1 MNEDKFIKIFELK
14 QGNIK
19 RTCEAVGISRQC
31 YYDHYKIDTFKKRV
45 DDVMEGMIDD
55 TVSQLHINIAEGKEA
70 SVFYFLKT
78 QAKHRGFGESLA
90 TNNTIDVVLD
100 IL

>member
-1 MNEDKFIKIFELK
+1 MNEDKFIEIFELK

-19 RTCEAVGISRQC
+19 RTCMACGVSREW
-31 YYDHYKIDTFKKRV
+31 YYRHYKHDTFKKRV

-55 TVSQLHINIAEGKEA
+55 TVSQLHTNIAEGKEA

-78 QAKHRGFGESLA
+78 QAKHRGFGETLA
-90 TNNTIDVVLD
+90 NDNNEVTTWV
-100 IL
+100 